1 MQLRVPNIAC
11 GIILSKMSYFNL
23 SKPLYP
29 IFSVRNK
36 GDREI
41 NQRAHQGSLEN
52 NWPALW
58 EFFVMEK
65 GTVLDQKTLIVT
77 IRCNTWP

>member
-41 NQRAHQGSLEN
+41 SQRTLQGSLEN
-52 NWPALW
+52 NWPAL
-58 EFFVMEK
+58 
-65 GTVLDQKTLIVT
+65 
-77 IRCNTWP
+77 

>member
-1 MQLRVPNIAC
+1 MQLRVPNIVC

-41 NQRAHQGSLEN
+41 EGTQTEGVEHGSN
-52 NWPALW
+52 
-58 EFFVMEK
+58 
-65 GTVLDQKTLIVT
+65 
-77 IRCNTWP
+77 